1 VTPLLAL
8 FQPRIDGDEAL
19 LRLATLRFEQAGLA
33 AEVYARSAAELDWI
47 LGLAPASTHPPM
59 VHLPRDLDLLDPQ
72 AEARVIRLARRFGDR
87 VSGFVVHDRQ
97 HLPHR
102 LPELT
107 ATAERLSSVL
117 TRAGKA
123 RLFVEYAVGL
133 RPEQFAEIGEAL
145 RCVERVCVCVDTGHV
160 GIRQARR
167 EYARRCPEDDRD
179 VAALDAADPDLP
191 SLVDDVQAAVAS
203 GLEKVDEL
211 ISALA
216 SQAKP
221 VHFHLHDGH
230 PLVPGL
236 SDHYGFLLRVPVPF
250 TYQGM
255 RSLSPL
261 YGPAGLGRILHVA
274 TETLGEDRSSF
285 TLEIHEH
292 TGRLPLIPGEAEGL
306 FPHWRDLANAERMN
320 FWLRELAENAS
331 LVRGLAAPAPAHAP
345 APVPA
350 W

>member
-19 LRLATLRFEQAGLA
+19 LRLARLRFEQAGLA
-33 AEVYARSAAELDWI
+33 AEVHARSAAELDRI
-47 LGLAPASTHPPM
+47 LRFATASHHPPV

-72 AEARVIRLARRFGDR
+72 AEVRVIRLARRFGDR

-97 HLPHR
+97 NLPQK

-117 TRAGKA
+117 TRAGEA

-133 RPEQFAEIGEAL
+133 RPEQFVAIGEAL

-167 EYARRCPEDDRD
+167 EYARRRPEADRD
-179 VAALDAADPDLP
+179 LAALDATHPELP
-191 SLVDDVQAAVAS
+191 SLVDDIQTAVAS
-203 GLEKVDEL
+203 GLGKLDEL

-216 SQAKP
+216 AQAKP

-236 SDHYGFLLRVPVPF
+236 SDHFGFLLRVPVPF
-250 TYQGM
+250 AYQGM

-261 YGPAGLGRILHVA
+261 YGPAGLRRILHVA
-274 TETLGEDRSSF
+274 TDTLGEDRCSF

-292 TGRLPLIPGEAEGL
+292 TGRLPLVPGEAENL
-306 FPHWRDLANAERMN
+306 FPHWRDLTNAERMN
-320 FWLRELAENAS
+320 FWLRELAENAG
-331 LVRGLAAPAPAHAP
+331 LVRGFAAP
-345 APVPA
+345 APVPVPVPVP
-350 W
+350 